1 MTNRATHSAPL
12 SGRAPRAFRWWCVAT
27 GILTAVQ
34 IALPL
39 VGVPG
44 YEAAEIQTI
53 WFATVAGHLAIAW
66 RRHHAHTPLLA
77 STSASA
83 LATAGLWIACVAAV
97 FAAGIARGAC
107 DASRDVWWFLVLPAP
122 AIVLGTAWGAFL
134 SSLPMSPRRTHL
146 AYVGIVAAH
155 LAWELV
161 GIRTE
166 AMTFAYNALL
176 GYFPGPVYDRAV
188 RITVTLAAS
197 RALALAEATALFALA
212 ALIARRRES
221 PPTHSVAPIA
231 TLFAG
236 VAATIALAVIGPRLD
251 ASTDRAKI
259 DATLGA
265 IARGPN
271 VTMHVPEDTPPDEA
285 RLLLIDLEHRFS
297 RQTKWLG
304 LDHPEPVD
312 AYYYRSAREK
322 KRLTGAGDTQWASCW
337 NREMHMTV
345 ERPPHTVLKHE
356 VVHVLAEPWGLPGLG
371 FSRVLGITEGLA
383 VASEVWR
390 EDWTIPDWAAA
401 MKSVG
406 RLPDLADISGPT
418 GFWRLSGTRS
428 YLAWGGFLT
437 WLRERHSTD
446 ALARVYRTGDFSEA
460 FGKSLRELVDEWE
473 VSLDAI
479 AVPPDLGRVAAYRFF
494 RPSLFEGRCAR
505 TVGTLEEDGARAL
518 EAGRAQKSV
527 RLFGDALDLSGGDS
541 RHRRDL
547 MAALVAA
554 RRLDEAEREAAEIF
568 AAEGSEFFATPE
580 PGKPVRGNL
589 LAATQA
595 RLTQAAL
602 AWRRSDL
609 DAARRLYDDV
619 RSFGM
624 GDGNRRE
631 AIVAIYALDTASIE
645 PLLRRYLVEPDAE
658 GARWHDL
665 HAALDARPDAAVVR
679 YLLGRRL
686 FGARRFDDATS
697 HLDAAL
703 ALDLPDD
710 ALTREAWRTLGRA
723 YYEAGRFA
731 DAAVVFSERRPAN
744 LSEGARLDAD
754 EWVDRCLFAA
764 AFPPTIQI
772 DLVGGTG
779 DDD

>member
-1 MTNRATHSAPL
+1 MTDSATHSDPAP
-12 SGRAPRAFRWWCVAT
+12 GRAPRAFRWWCVVT
-27 GILTAVQ
+27 GVLTAVQ

-44 YEAAEIQTI
+44 YEAAEVQTI
-53 WFATVAGHLAIAW
+53 WFVIASGHIAIAW
-66 RRHHAHTPLLA
+66 RRQNPQAPLPA
-77 STSASA
+77 SAAASA
-83 LATAGLWIACVAAV
+83 LATAALWIACVGAV
-97 FAAGIARGAC
+97 FAAGVVRGAC

-134 SSLPMSPRRTHL
+134 SALGFSPRRTHV
-146 AYVGIVAAH
+146 ACIGVVAAH
-155 LAWELV
+155 LAWELA
-161 GIRTE
+161 GIRTQP
-166 AMTFAYNALL
+166 MTFAYNALL

-188 RITVTLAAS
+188 RIGVTLGAS
-197 RALALAEATALFALA
+197 RALALAEAVSLFALA
-212 ALIARRRES
+212 ELVARHRERG
-221 PPTHSVAPIA
+221 VAPA
-231 TLFAG
+231 PAASLVAG
-236 VAATIALAVIGPRLD
+236 VAASIALAVIGPRLD
-251 ASTDRAKI
+251 AVTDRAKI

-265 IARGPN
+265 VMRGPN
-271 VTMHVPEDTPPDEA
+271 VTMHFPEDMPPDEA
-285 RLLLIDLEHRFS
+285 RGLLIDLEHRFARQS
-297 RQTKWLG
+297 RWLG
-304 LDHPEPVD
+304 LADPEPVD

-345 ERPPHTVLKHE
+345 ERAPHTVLKHE
-356 VVHVLAEPWGLPGLG
+356 IVHVLAEPWGLPGLG
-371 FSRVLGITEGLA
+371 FSRLLGLTEGLA

-390 EDWTIPDWAAA
+390 DDWTIPYWAAA

-418 GFWRLSGTRS
+418 GFWRLSGARS

-446 ALARVYRTGDFSEA
+446 ALARVYRTGDFREA

-473 VSLDAI
+473 ASLDAV

-505 TVGTLEEDGARAL
+505 TVGTLEEDGARAQD
-518 EAGRAQKSV
+518 AGRAQKAV
-527 RLFGDALDLSGGDS
+527 RLFADALVLSGGDS
-541 RHRRDL
+541 RNRRDL
-547 MAALVAA
+547 MAALVTA
-554 RRLDEAEREAAEIF
+554 RRLDEAEREAEEIF
-568 AAEGSEFFATPE
+568 AAEGAEFFATPE

-602 AWRRSDL
+602 AWRRGDL
-609 DAARRLYDDV
+609 DAARRHYDDV
-619 RSFGM
+619 RAFGV

-631 AIVAIYALDTASIE
+631 AVVALYALDTPAIE
-645 PLLRRYLVEPDAE
+645 PMLRRYLVEPDAE

-665 HAALDARPDAAVVR
+665 HAALDARPDDAVVR

-686 FGARRFDDATS
+686 YAARRFDDAAA

-703 ALDLPDD
+703 AMGLPGDE
-710 ALTREAWRTLGRA
+710 LMREAWRTLGRA
-723 YYEAGRFA
+723 HYEAGRFA

-744 LSEGARLDAD
+744 LTEGARLDAG

-764 AFPPTIQI
+764 TFPATIPI
-772 DLVGGTG
+772 ENVGGTG